1 MNYELLNTIKSP
13 DDLKAL
19 SYSQLEK
26 LAAEVRSVLISS
38 ISNTGGHL
46 ASNLGVVEL
55 TIAVH
60 KVFNSP
66 ADKIIFDVGHQCYT
80 HKLLTGRFEKFGS
93 LRKSGGLSG
102 FPNPCESVHDVFMT
116 GHSSTSISS
125 ALGLATAAKLKGDN
139 STSFVAVIG
148 DGAMTGGLAY
158 EALNNAGRSK
168 TNLVV
173 ILNDNDMSISKNVGA
188 IAGALTRLRSRSSY
202 FKAKD
207 IIERMLR
214 RIPKIGDRLC
224 RGVVRVKSALKSF
237 FYKANLFEDMGFVY
251 MGPVDG
257 HDIRA
262 CTRLFERAKSI
273 HKPVLVHVNTI
284 KGKGY
289 AFAEEQPK
297 QYHGVGSFDIITGK
311 SQKSGVLSYSEVFGQ
326 IICELGREHSEIC
339 AITAAMGVG
348 CCLSDFNRL
357 FANRCFDVGIAESHA
372 VTFAGG
378 LAKSG
383 MLPVFAVYSTFLQR
397 SYDQIIH
404 DISIQNL
411 KMIFAVDRA
420 GVVADDGQTHQG
432 LFDIPFLLP
441 IPNLTIFSPATVK
454 DMQQQ
459 FRRAV
464 EIEKGTVVIRYPKGE
479 CVTSDQLP
487 FLDGGHE
494 YECIQKGSMLAV
506 ISYGRQILNVYN
518 AVSDMDYD
526 ISIFKLNKINK
537 FSNEMLDKLMLYRKI
552 ILFEESYEQGS
563 VGWLLEDALLNRGY
577 KGSFKHKGIA
587 NEYIGA
593 ASTTEILEH
602 YGLDTQSVKKEIER
616 FYAE

>member
-19 SYSQLEK
+19 SYTQLER
-26 LAAEVRSVLISS
+26 LAAEVRSLLISS

-80 HKLLTGRFEKFGS
+80 HKLLTGRFEKFS
-93 LRKSGGLSG
+93 TLRKSGGISG
-102 FPNPCESVHDVFMT
+102 FPNPLESMHDVFMT

-125 ALGLATAAKLKGDN
+125 ALGLAVAAKIKGDN
-139 STSFVAVIG
+139 TTSFVAVIG

-207 IIERMLR
+207 VIERMLR
-214 RIPKIGDRLC
+214 RIPAVGDKLC
-224 RGVVRVKSALKSF
+224 RSVIRIKSALKSY
-237 FYKANLFEDMGFVY
+237 FYKANIFEDMGFVY

-257 HDIRA
+257 HDICA
-262 CTRLFERAKSI
+262 CSRLLARAKSI

-311 SQKSGVLSYSEVFGQ
+311 SHKSGVLTYSEVFGQ
-326 IICELGREHSEIC
+326 IICDLGRQREDIC

-348 CCLSDFNRL
+348 CCLSDFKRL
-357 FANRCFDVGIAESHA
+357 YSDRCFDVGIAESHA

-378 LAKSG
+378 LAKNG
-383 MLPVFAVYSTFLQR
+383 MLPIFAVYSTFLQR

-411 KMIFAVDRA
+411 KVIFAVDRA
-420 GVVADDGQTHQG
+420 GVVAEDGQTHQG
-432 LFDIPFLLP
+432 LFDIPFLIP
-441 IPNLTIFSPATVK
+441 IPNITIFSPATVK

-459 FRRAV
+459 FKRAV
-464 EIEKGTVVIRYPKGE
+464 ELEKGAVVIRYPKGE
-479 CVTSDQLP
+479 CVTSEQLP
-487 FLDGGHE
+487 FLDGSRE
-494 YECIQKGSMLAV
+494 YECIQKGLKLAV

-518 AVSDMDYD
+518 AVSQLNCD

-537 FSNEMLDKLMLYRKI
+537 FSDDLLDKLMVYPKI

-563 VGWLLEDALLNRGY
+563 IGCLIEDVLIKRGY
-577 KGSFKHKGIA
+577 CGSFKHKGIT

-593 ASTTEILEH
+593 ATANEILEH
-602 YGLDTQSVKKEIER
+602 YGLDTNSVKKEIEI
-616 FYAE
+616 FYER